1 MANRFLDSIAPP
13 APASTPMEGESK
25 PNRFLSSIEGT
36 EFAPPSEG
44 FLKGT
49 ARTLAQLPLGALQRY
64 TYPADVFKLL
74 TSGASQD
81 VLAQLQEEEPELKNG
96 VAEQARQKAESYLP
110 TQGLA
115 EQLIEQKT
123 GVPLTPKN
131 KLQKLTRLG
140 SAAAAFR
147 PKAPLTAGVTAP
159 VVAGGLHAAGV
170 PESVAEPVGLLA
182 SGVAPSPSV
191 SKVVKPSGLPA
202 RRFENVTKPTKVSP
216 ERFEKI
222 NETVEQD
229 FRKIADKILEKNR
242 TYSALKEDTQ
252 FKEKI
257 GDLFE
262 KVEDLA
268 KEVPGKL
275 HTDDLRQAFKKRFRG
290 RETKGISPDE
300 FERAYTKEIRD
311 INNAIP
317 HEEMTALQGVEQFR
331 KNNKSL
337 RELFEPGKS
346 SAYNRAKREAL
357 LEYNRAIEDVFK
369 KKYPDTEFTDLFEFT
384 NNRWAEISDI
394 EQIDKFF
401 GDVFKGKIDFN
412 KAKQILNKDKEHVV
426 RPFKRI
432 LGEEGFKDIKGLMND
447 LMSQEKAYGY
457 IKKAESAGF
466 GSFAKTAG
474 LYLIHPK
481 AAAGK
486 LALEHGKVLW
496 QMLLDK
502 PQFSVTWKNGIDNF
516 KKGNYKEAEKA
527 FNSLNNDL
535 EKANRKSPQK

>member
-1 MANRFLDSIAPP
+1 VANRFLDSISSP
-13 APASTPMEGESK
+13 AQQSPSPVGESK

-64 TYPADVFKLL
+64 TYPADVIKLL
-74 TSGASQD
+74 TSGASQE

-96 VAEQARQKAESYLP
+96 IAEQARQKAESYLP

-115 EQLIEQKT
+115 EQLIEEKT
-123 GVPLTPKN
+123 GLPLTPKN
-131 KLQKLTRLG
+131 KLQKLIRLG
-140 SAAAAFR
+140 STAAAFR

-159 VVAGGLHAAGV
+159 AVAGGLHAAGV

-202 RRFENVTKPTKVSP
+202 RRFEKVTKPTKVSP

-384 NNRWAEISDI
+384 NNRWAEINDI

-412 KAKQILNKDKEHVV
+412 RAKQILNKDKEHVA

-466 GSFAKTAG
+466 GSLAKSVGA
-474 LYLIHPK
+474 YLVHPSL
-481 AAAGK
+481 AK
-486 LALEHGKVLW
+486 LKITGEIAKNLW
-496 QMLLDK
+496 KSLLDK
-502 PQFSVTWKNGIDNF
+502 PQLSVTWKNGIDNF
-516 KKGNYKEAEKA
+516 KKGNYKEAEKDFA
-527 FNSLNNDL
+527 KL
-535 EKANRKSPQK
+535 EKESK